1 MDPFIGQILQVGFRY
16 APINWLVC
24 NGAILQISQNNAL
37 FALLGTAFG
46 GNGATDFA
54 LPDARGRSFIGTGQ
68 GPGLTPRKP
77 GDKGGY
83 ESVSLN
89 AAQLPTHNHGATFTI
104 TSTPTLRGTLTAL
117 AGATVPNESAA
128 PEDGSYLGTVQDP
141 DAAPVLYVPA
151 AKASQPGIVPVTLAG
166 VSGTVTGIGGTV
178 IVQPSGASAPVGV
191 MPPFLAVTTIIAGNG
206 IWPENPN

>member
-24 NGAILQISQNNAL
+24 NGAVMQISQNNAL

-46 GNGATDFA
+46 GNGSSDFA
-54 LPDARGRSFIGTGQ
+54 LPDARGRAFIGTGQ
-68 GPGLTPRKP
+68 GPGLTPRIA
-77 GDKGGY
+77 GAKGGY

-89 AAQLPTHNHGATFTI
+89 TTQLPAHNHGATLTM
-104 TSTPTLRGTLTAL
+104 TGTPTLHGTLLAL

-128 PEDGSYLGTVQDP
+128 PQDGSYLGTVQDP

-151 AKASQPGIVPVTLAG
+151 AKVSQPGIVPVTLAG
-166 VSGTVTGIGGTV
+166 VGGTVSGIGGTV
-178 IVQPSGASAPVGV
+178 TVQPSGASAPVGV
-191 MPPFLAVTTIIAGNG
+191 MPPFLAVTTIIAANG